1 MGRTK
6 YKKKPQ
12 YKKTNKDRIKELER
26 KVSQDDKQEET
37 KFWDEA
43 LPAEELFA
51 LRDVS
56 GTQNGSWNL
65 TAVGMMRTRGA
76 TPDPASP
83 NLIASATRRV
93 GRKIYLSGAY
103 LKLQFY
109 WPNIA
114 DTVTQRFPPFAHI
127 RWAVVREKI
136 NNAATDMDA
145 VPRMPAA
152 NDVYDVTTIL
162 GSSGTAV
169 SEVNSA
175 ILSCIPFKSMHNGKN
190 YVVLREGR
198 TLLPGPVAN
207 YIGDGQQTTPPT
219 GNGIL
224 GNNMASA
231 GSSASPPLNLG
242 HKFSQFANNTVKFVE
257 LEMHPKTTAL
267 FRPQQVASDEG
278 YTALSVLQRL
288 TPVKNGIY
296 LIMWTD
302 VGDYAAPGLN
312 QGGTRFG
319 RPTGAFQYVK
329 PLACINYRLRFKD
342 S

>member
-26 KVSQDDKQEET
+26 KMAQDEKEEET

-65 TAVGMMRTRGA
+65 TAVGMLQSRTTGTQGSSA
-76 TPDPASP
+76 
-83 NLIASATRRV
+83 LIASASRRE
-93 GRKIYLSGAY
+93 GRKIYVSGSY

-114 DTVTQRFPPFAHI
+114 STVSQRYPPFAHI
-127 RWAVVREKI
+127 RWAVVREKV
-136 NNAATDMDA
+136 NNAATDMEA

-152 NDVYDVTTIL
+152 NDIYDVTTIL
-162 GSSGTAV
+162 GSGGGTAV
-169 SEVNSA
+169 SEQNAA
-175 ILSCIPFKSMHNGKN
+175 ILSCMPFKSMHNGKN

-231 GSSASPPLNLG
+231 GSNASPPLNLG

-257 LEMHPKTTAL
+257 LEMHPKTTTL
-267 FRPQQVASDEG
+267 FRPQLVESDEG
-278 YTALSVLQRL
+278 YVSLSDLQRR

-302 VGDYAAPGLN
+302 VGDYANPGLN
-312 QGGTRFG
+312 QGGSRFG

-342 S
+342 A

>member
-1 MGRTK
+1 MAKK

-12 YKKTNKDRIKELER
+12 YKKSNKDRIKELER
-26 KVSQDDKQEET
+26 KVAKDEKEEET

-43 LPAEELFA
+43 LPAEELYA

-56 GTQNGSWNL
+56 GTQAASYNL
-65 TAVGMMRTRGA
+65 TAVGMMG
-76 TPDPASP
+76 
-83 NLIASATRRV
+83 LIANPSRIISSTKRE
-93 GRKIYLSGAY
+93 GRKIYVSGAY

-114 DTVTQRFPPFAHI
+114 NTVLQRYPPFAHI
-127 RWAVVREKI
+127 RWAVVREKV

-145 VPRMPAA
+145 VPRMPSA

-162 GSSGTAV
+162 GSGGGTAV
-169 SEVNSA
+169 SEQNSA
-175 ILSCIPFKSMHNGKN
+175 ILSCVPFKSMHNGKN

-231 GSSASPPLNLG
+231 GASASPPLNLG

-257 LEMHPKTTAL
+257 LEMHPKTTVL
-267 FRPQQVASDEG
+267 FRPQLAAQDEA
-278 YTALSVLQRL
+278 YVDLTDIQRR
-288 TPVKNGIY
+288 TPLKNGMY

-342 S
+342 A

>member
-1 MGRTK
+1 MAKK

-12 YKKTNKDRIKELER
+12 YKKSNKDRIKELER
-26 KVSQDDKQEET
+26 KMAKDEKQEET

-43 LPAEELFA
+43 RPAEELYA
-51 LRDVS
+51 LRDIS
-56 GTQNGSWNL
+56 GTQAASWNL
-65 TAVGMMRTRGA
+65 TAVGMLTQAGGGGA
-76 TPDPASP
+76 QGNVVVSAS
-83 NLIASATRRV
+83 RRE

-109 WPNIA
+109 WPSIA
-114 DTVTQRFPPFAHI
+114 NTVLQRYPPFAHI
-127 RWAVVREKI
+127 RWAVVREKV

-145 VPRMPAA
+145 LPRMPAA

-162 GSSGTAV
+162 GTGGTAV
-169 SEVNSA
+169 SEQNAA
-175 ILSCIPFKSMHNGKN
+175 ILSCMPFKSMHNGKN

-231 GSSASPPLNLG
+231 GASASPPLNLG

-257 LEMHPKTTAL
+257 LEIHPKTTTL
-267 FRPQQVASDEG
+267 FRPQLAASDEA
-278 YTALSVLQRL
+278 YVELTDLQRR

-312 QGGTRFG
+312 QGGSRFG

-342 S
+342 A